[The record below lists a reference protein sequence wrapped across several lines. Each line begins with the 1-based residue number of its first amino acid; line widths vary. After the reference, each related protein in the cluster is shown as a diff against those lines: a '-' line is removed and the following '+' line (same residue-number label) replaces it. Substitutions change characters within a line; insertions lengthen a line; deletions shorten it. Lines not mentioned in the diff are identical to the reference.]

1 MYMMEP
7 IAIHVDSVGVI
18 THTDC
23 WVSKRFCT
31 SVSNYFSLSESA
43 HTQHDE
49 SSTCLDISEGKVSN
63 LIHLPDTTV
72 YLWIS
77 PTLHAALRHLHHISH
92 IFLWIHP
99 VLRALA
105 GHRCLHTASSSGG
118 SLKHRRGRGAAALR
132 VQRTQPGFSMG
143 RHTGEAHSSNN
154 KEKSSRFNFLAADLF
169 LWMLVGSGPLPALSS
184 LGLQQSRLFSA

>member
-7 IAIHVDSVGVI
+7 IAIHVNSIGVI
-18 THTDC
+18 THMDC

-31 SVSNYFSLSESA
+31 SVSNYFSLSGSEASFRTTA
-43 HTQHDE
+43 HTQHDK

-63 LIHLPDTTV
+63 LIHLPDMTV

-77 PTLHAALRHLHHISH
+77 PTLRAALRHLHHISH

-99 VLRALA
+99 VLGALA
-105 GHRCLHTASSSGG
+105 GHRCLLAASSSRG

-132 VQRTQPGFSMG
+132 VQRTQPGFSIG

-154 KEKSSRFNFLAADLF
+154 KEKE
-169 LWMLVGSGPLPALSS
+169 
-184 LGLQQSRLFSA
+184 QQT